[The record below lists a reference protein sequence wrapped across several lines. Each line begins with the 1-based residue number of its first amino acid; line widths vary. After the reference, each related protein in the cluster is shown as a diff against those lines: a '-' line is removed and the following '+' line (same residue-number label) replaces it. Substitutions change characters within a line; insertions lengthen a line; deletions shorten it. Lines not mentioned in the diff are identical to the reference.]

1 MSEQKINPDA
11 DGLLVGVPDVTTPE
25 EIAAFRAYYARTKG
39 QILPGFEFL
48 LEHRPDVLKR
58 YRAGVRVT
66 TSPQWR
72 GYPLQMVLQHLHQYI
87 ISGYGDGIAY
97 QVNVARNAGA
107 SKAMILDVIAVAF
120 LHSGPR
126 GLNYVA
132 TAAGELIREY
142 VDPVPG
148 KWPDGWS
155 FDPEA
160 FRSGM
165 NFETPA
171 ADAADLRSL
180 NAWYEAH
187 LSEVPPHVRFLSR
200 HAPDLLKAYR
210 NRYEHCLR
218 ALPKQMMPYLML
230 NYNASRGFSDGI
242 RENVLLGKSFGM
254 TRQQLTDPI
263 VWSLYYG
270 GVESYDLAERA
281 AAEILVQIG

>member
-39 QILPGFEFL
+39 QVLPGFEFL

-66 TSPQWR
+66 TSLEWR

-142 VDPVPG
+142 VDPPPG

-155 FDPEA
+155 IDAEA

-165 NFETPA
+165 NFATPA
-171 ADAADLRSL
+171 ADEADLRSL
-180 NAWYEAH
+180 NDWYEAH

-281 AAEILVQIG
+281 AADILAQIG